1 MTQKKR
7 PPELRA
13 RIGPARCCGL
23 WGHGGDAEEL
33 LVLPGSSSL
42 GPSSQLEPWEDP
54 EEAAVQGRFSSR
66 FDLPWG
72 PHTNSSHG
80 SRHSPSGRVNSRK
93 VGRDTT
99 VCEMVCTG
107 SNTQVTSLGR
117 QDLMQRT
124 VSVFSWRSL
133 RGTTAQEADG
143 KVGTATG
150 IETQVPGG
158 AAGVQAGG
166 LSQRWLHQGSTVASA
181 AQLLGEDAAWP
192 FLQTGPGPHSG
203 FHLPWLWISEALLFA
218 KPYRLNFSFHNC
230 RQIHPLDK
238 RVLKACWVRGTRD
251 AKPNVEDVVPP
262 SRSPGSD
269 GSRDRK

>member
-1 MTQKKR
+1 M
-7 PPELRA
+7 
-13 RIGPARCCGL
+13 
-23 WGHGGDAEEL
+23 
-33 LVLPGSSSL
+33 
-42 GPSSQLEPWEDP
+42 
-54 EEAAVQGRFSSR
+54 QGCFSSR

-72 PHTNSSHG
+72 PHSNLSRG

-93 VGRDTT
+93 VGSDTT

-150 IETQVPGG
+150 TETQVPGG
-158 AAGVQAGG
+158 AAGGQTGA
-166 LSQRWLHQGSTVASA
+166 LSQRRLHQGSTVASA
-181 AQLLGEDAAWP
+181 AQLLGRDAAWP

-203 FHLPWLWISEALLFA
+203 FHLPWLWISEALPFA
-218 KPYRLNFSFHNC
+218 KLYGLNFSFHNC

-238 RVLKACWVRGTRD
+238 RVLKACWVLGTRD
-251 AKPNVEDVVPP
+251 AETNVEDVVLPP
-262 SRSPGSD
+262 QSPGSD
-269 GSRDRK
+269 GSRGRK